1 LEIID
6 KVNQVNNSSKI
17 ISEYIANVSIM
28 NKLTA
33 KEYHTRLDIFKRFV
47 ETKYSQYVD
56 DFVSNIKKKGDPY
69 SLLTEY
75 TKYLGERNISAST
88 LK

>member
-1 LEIID
+1 MEIID
-6 KVNQVNNSSKI
+6 KANQVNNSSKI

-47 ETKYSQYVD
+47 EAKYSQRVD
-56 DFVSNIKKKGDPY
+56 DIAKRIQRKQRYFVKLNLI
-69 SLLTEY
+69 
-75 TKYLGERNISAST
+75 
-88 LK
+88 